1 LTIDDFRRG
10 VVRICDG
17 EGSSRGTGFFVS
29 QSGHVLTCNHVT
41 EDAHE
46 LSVTLVDGRRVPARL
61 APELSLPELDFAVL
75 HTDITPEFVIPIE
88 FAGAVGDQVWASGF
102 QMQGQ
107 VTDAL
112 PTMGRIAGK
121 NGLEYSYND
130 RDYRLPE
137 VLRLEGALVEPGVSG
152 GCAALFPDAVAI
164 GVVNAMLKDKGGFI
178 LPFHAIQDRTCG
190 LCDLL
195 QQNRKTVA
203 RYGTYVNWPAIR
215 DLCRKSSS
223 QTLAGLKT
231 KGQYATDLFVRREAV
246 ESVLHRFLSGSS
258 RILPLVGQTGTGKT
272 SCAAFMTEYPSKD
285 FTTLLLLAYR
295 LSPQPGGLATSL
307 AGNLSNVS
315 NSASFSP
322 GLSSEMPALT
332 SASVT
337 RAGVSRAIAESSDGD
352 LIILLDGLN
361 ELPGAINVAR
371 EWIEDTCEWLRRNE
385 NVRLIVTCRPEYW
398 DSAKG
403 LFAEDLLY
411 AEPLPASGDKP
422 QREGDEQSLPQAGE
436 KLFRL
441 EDFTEEEAA
450 EASRRYG
457 FPIKEAAN
465 IFRHP
470 LLYNIARGALRGS
483 TTVMPSTDQLFMSY
497 VNAAVQQIGSKQ
509 ERPNGFMLRAT
520 LEGLANT
527 LRCNKSF
534 WIERRQFLDAFSG
547 APSMMG
553 ALLDE
558 HLLMEGE
565 GGVRFAFDEIAY
577 YLVAQAASK
586 EFERKAAGE
595 IDWSG
600 FRREDPIGADSMSFF
615 LASLETRGKS
625 EAVAGILNSL
635 ASQSHAGQEVKS
647 YALQALFVRLLRWL
661 RAPSAYF
668 ATILAFAES
677 CTSET
682 DWRRRHS
689 LVELA
694 DLPGISPLQQMQLL
708 ALMARRESD
717 REYRWKDW
725 EKLSELDF
733 WNRSSYRPGVTSFRL
748 AVRKVLQ
755 RDPVTAIAALLEWLK
770 DKTRLD
776 SSSPPSE
783 ATVSDL
789 ACSFLYHSATRHLD
803 RIVDGV
809 AALRGL
815 QNADNLLTK
824 LIGDDASSM
833 VDVCERWAQSGAYE
847 PLFRV
852 RVVGA
857 LLSMRLES
865 KLVGR
870 LLPLLDMESR
880 EDSSPEVEAAI
891 AASLAGEPSTAL
903 RALAIVEKLVQKGY
917 PVSPWLLR
925 SLISFD
931 TDRVLPMLDFIIVHS
946 EDKERREWAV
956 TALEELTG
964 LPDRVPVLLAMLES
978 YLDRYP
984 ELVYEMARVIEEL
997 FYHTAADTPE
1007 AAMVDAWVRERY
1019 LKFAADK
1026 RTPIIY
1032 GIFSRAEKS
1041 SQGLPL
1047 LHDVIAVESLE
1058 GKLGSF
1064 LQLIPSSRLSMKS
1077 RLELLTIVTERIDKE
1092 SPGGESILA
1101 TVLFSH
1107 DDDYGQ
1113 FLAETVA
1120 KDATRWSTTVVEYSR
1135 RVLAGETPF
1144 EVADELSWRGS

>member
-29 QSGHVLTCNHVT
+29 RSGHVLTCNHVT
-41 EDAHE
+41 EEAPE
-46 LSVTLVDGRRVPARL
+46 LSVTLVDGRRVPARF

-102 QMQGQ
+102 QVQGQ

-112 PTMGRIAGK
+112 PTMGTIAGK

-130 RDYRLPE
+130 RVYRLPE

-164 GVVNAMLKDKGGFI
+164 GAVNAMLKDNGGFI

-190 LCDLL
+190 LYDLL

-231 KGQYATDLFVRREAV
+231 QGQYASDLFVRREAV
-246 ESVLHRFLSGSS
+246 ESVLDRFLFGSS

-272 SCAAFMTEYPSKD
+272 SCAAFMTESLGED
-285 FTTLLLLAYR
+285 CTTLLLLAYR
-295 LSPQPGGLATSL
+295 LSPQPGGLAASL
-307 AGNLSNVS
+307 AGNFSNVS
-315 NSASFSP
+315 NASLSP
-322 GLSSEMPALT
+322 GLSREMPALA

-361 ELPGAINVAR
+361 ELPGTIRAAR
-371 EWIEDTCEWLRRNE
+371 EWIEDTCEWLRENE

-398 DSAKG
+398 NSAKR

-422 QREGDEQSLPQAGE
+422 EREGDEQSLPQAGE

-441 EDFTEEEAA
+441 EDFTEEEAT
-450 EASRRYG
+450 EASKRYG
-457 FPIKEAAN
+457 FPMKEGAS

-470 LLYNIARGALRGS
+470 LLYNIARGALRGG
-483 TTVMPSTDQLFMSY
+483 TTVMPSTDRLFQSY
-497 VNAAVQQIGSKQ
+497 VDAAVQQIGSKQ
-509 ERPNGFMLRAT
+509 ERPNGFILRTT

-527 LRCNKSF
+527 LRGNKSL
-534 WIERRQFLDAFSG
+534 WIERRQVLDAFSG
-547 APSMMG
+547 DPSVAG

-558 HLLMEGE
+558 HLLVEGE

-577 YLVAQAASK
+577 YLVAQVASK

-615 LASLETRGKS
+615 LASLEARGKS

-635 ASQSHAGQEVKS
+635 ASQSHAGQEVES
-647 YALQALFVRLLRWL
+647 YALHALFVRLLRWL

-682 DWRRRHS
+682 DRRGRHS

-725 EKLSELDF
+725 EKLAELEF

-748 AVRKVLQ
+748 AVRKVLE
-755 RDPVTAIAALLEWLK
+755 RDPDTAIAALLEWLK
-770 DKTRLD
+770 DETRLD
-776 SSSPPSE
+776 SYSPPSE

-789 ACSFLYHSATRHLD
+789 ACSFLYHSASRHLD

-815 QNADNLLTK
+815 QSADYLLTS
-824 LIGDDASSM
+824 LIHGDASSM
-833 VDVCERWAQSGAYE
+833 VDVCERWARSGAYE

-852 RVVGA
+852 RVVGV

-870 LLPLLDMESR
+870 LLPLLDVESR
-880 EDSSPEVEAAI
+880 EGSSPELEAAI
-891 AASLAGEPSTAL
+891 AQSLAGEPSTAL

-925 SLISFD
+925 SLIPFG
-931 TDRVLPMLDFIIVHS
+931 TDRVLPLLDFIIVHS
-946 EDKERREWAV
+946 GDNGRRESAV
-956 TALEELTG
+956 AALEELTR
-964 LPDRVPVLLAMLES
+964 LPDRSPALLAMLES

-984 ELVYEMARVIEEL
+984 ELVYYLARVIEEL

-1032 GIFSRAEKS
+1032 GVFSRAEKS

-1047 LHDVIAVESLE
+1047 LRAVIAVESLE
-1058 GKLGSF
+1058 GNLGSF
-1064 LQLIPSSRLSMKS
+1064 LNLIPRSGLSMES

-1092 SPGGESILA
+1092 RPGSESILA
-1101 TVLFSH
+1101 AIVFGF
-1107 DDDYGQ
+1107 DDDFGQ

-1120 KDATRWSTTVVEYSR
+1120 KDATRWSTAVVEYSR

-1144 EVADELSWRGS
+1144 DVAHELS